1 MNKQLLLKIK
11 EALVSVLPVTGI
23 VILLSFTPL
32 VNFSIK
38 EMIVFCVSA
47 IMLVIGIGLFNLGAD
62 LAMTPM
68 GEQVGVGLTKSK
80 SINILLIVCFA
91 LGVFIT
97 IAEPDL
103 SVLASQVKELVSG
116 TVLIVCVGLGVGV
129 LLLVSVLKIVFNK
142 ELSSLLMFFY
152 TLIFALVALV
162 IVNEQSDLLPLAF
175 DSGGVTTGPITVPF
189 IMALGMGIASTIGG
203 KKASENSFGFIALC
217 SAGPII
223 AVLCLSI
230 FSMKSGNVLI
240 QTTYEISDNFFLSSL
255 MTMLNV
261 TKEVS
266 IALGLVVVF
275 FFVIEF
281 IFLKLPKK
289 KIVQIIIG
297 ILYTYIGLI
306 VFLTAVSIGFMPIG
320 NIMGRQLVEGPK
332 Y

>member
-47 IMLVIGIGLFNLGAD
+47 IMLVIGISLFNLGAD

-162 IVNEQSDLLPLAF
+162 IVNQQSDLLPLAF

-261 TKEVS
+261 TK
-266 IALGLVVVF
+266 
-275 FFVIEF
+275 
-281 IFLKLPKK
+281 
-289 KIVQIIIG
+289 
-297 ILYTYIGLI
+297 
-306 VFLTAVSIGFMPIG
+306 
-320 NIMGRQLVEGPK
+320 
-332 Y
+332 